1 MGTAELFLI
10 LCGRTKEVL
19 MGILSRDSE
28 LKRLRIKISQRMK
41 TGHRFH
47 ILVRLVMG
55 REITSQVKY
64 FL

>member
-47 ILVRLVMG
+47 ILV
-55 REITSQVKY
+55 
-64 FL
+64 